1 MTAKIARRPRT
12 SDNTITT
19 KNKHKWRCVNW
30 TRPARCLW
38 AGSPKHGHE
47 KTKTFLTFT
56 KHSWH
61 CIVLARTKL
70 PSTHSARKNTARMQ
84 YKDSQ
89 RTTLKWH
96 MSREEMRKRVCTKLR
111 NNPVRQRKECAHAC
125 PGEKNNLRW
134 RQRRRPDSQGQSH
147 FSPRHSCGFSHA
159 NRSEMRMPRQN
170 TLHENSTYSST
181 KSILCK
187 TASKRP
193 TCAVLKLTPH
203 TAVVGSTFP
212 GVLSQKQI
220 LQLSATQ
227 REKRPGTRRKLQTSA
242 DLPTEFV
249 RFFSLNSVG
258 SQRPPAAPV
267 PSPVFLRAVLLMDYQ
282 LAGTLMPVTIKGCYT
297 FQVGERF

>member
-147 FSPRHSCGFSHA
+147 FSPRHSCGFSYT
-159 NRSEMRMPRQN
+159 NQSEVRMPRQN
-170 TLHENSTYSST
+170 TLHENSAYGFT

-187 TASKRP
+187 TASQTTDLRSFKIDP
-193 TCAVLKLTPH
+193 PH
-203 TAVVGSTFP
+203 CSSRQHFSWCPVTKTNP
-212 GVLSQKQI
+212 
-220 LQLSATQ
+220 ATISN
-227 REKRPGTRRKLQTSA
+227 T
-242 DLPTEFV
+242 
-249 RFFSLNSVG
+249 
-258 SQRPPAAPV
+258 
-267 PSPVFLRAVLLMDYQ
+267 
-282 LAGTLMPVTIKGCYT
+282 AGTLPPVTIKGCYT